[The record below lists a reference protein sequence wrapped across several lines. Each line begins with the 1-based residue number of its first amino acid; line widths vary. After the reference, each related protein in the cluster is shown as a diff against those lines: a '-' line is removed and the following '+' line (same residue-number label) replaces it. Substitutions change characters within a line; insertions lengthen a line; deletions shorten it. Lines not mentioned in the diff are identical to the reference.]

1 MEVRHPRHPAETR
14 SRIAGLATALDLART
29 GGSDWHGDIGP
40 GEGHGSLGSQTVP
53 EEWLERLESRRPT
66 PK

>member
-1 MEVRHPRHPAETR
+1 
-14 SRIAGLATALDLART
+14 LATALDLART

-66 PK
+66 PT